1 MDIEQLKYPIGKYK
15 RPETITPSHISEWI
29 DEIEIL
35 PGRLKKTVNG
45 LSEMQLETP
54 YREGGWTVRQVV
66 HHVPD
71 SHMNAYIRF
80 KWSLTE
86 DKPTI
91 KLYFESKWAELDD
104 GKNSPVDVSLSLLE
118 ALHRRWVLLL
128 RSMSPADF
136 KRTFIHPDQ
145 GKELSLEHLAGMYAW
160 HGQHHLAHIQRLKER
175 MKW

>member
-1 MDIEQLKYPIGKYK
+1 MDIEQLKYPIGKFK
-15 RPETITPSHISEWI
+15 RPEVIEPSQIHEWI

-35 PGRLKKTVNG
+35 PGRLRKTVNG

-66 HHVPD
+66 HHLPD
-71 SHMNAYIRF
+71 SHMNAYVRF

-91 KLYFESKWAELDD
+91 KPYFESKWAELDD
-104 GKNSPVDVSLSLLE
+104 ARNSPLDVSLSLLD
-118 ALHRRWVLLL
+118 ALHKRWILLL
-128 RSMSPADF
+128 RSMSPMDF
-136 KRTFIHPDQ
+136 KRTYIHPDQ
-145 GKELSLEHLAGMYAW
+145 GKEFSLDSIAGMYAW
-160 HGQHHLAHIQRLKER
+160 HGRHHLAHIQRLKER

>member
-1 MDIEQLKYPIGKYK
+1 MDIDQLKYPIGKYK
-15 RPETITPSHISEWI
+15 RPEIIAPSQLSEWI

-35 PGRLKKTVNG
+35 PGRLKKAVVG
-45 LSEMQLETP
+45 LSQMQLETP

-91 KLYFESKWAELDD
+91 KPYFEDKWAELDD
-104 GKNSPVDVSLSLLE
+104 AQNAPVDVSISLLE

-128 RSMSPADF
+128 RSMSPTDF
-136 KRTFIHPDQ
+136 KRTFIHPDH
-145 GKELSLEHLAGMYAW
+145 GKEMSLEHIAGMYAW